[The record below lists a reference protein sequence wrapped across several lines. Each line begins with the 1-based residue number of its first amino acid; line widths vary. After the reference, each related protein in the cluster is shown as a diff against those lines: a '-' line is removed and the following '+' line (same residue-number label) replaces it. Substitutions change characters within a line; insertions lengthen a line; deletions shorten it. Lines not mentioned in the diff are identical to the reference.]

1 MSSWLSSQP
10 AAPTA
15 DDQAEKVA
23 ILQASLQSLSA
34 TLEAKTKEAETMTK
48 EAKEQRE
55 LAAAM
60 TKKLDVVAKKNKQ
73 LEKKV
78 KEGFTLSSSFNLDQ
92 LISKANT
99 IHNIKVVLHNVE
111 NYNGDLKELGD
122 QFRSKFKDNGIIIL
136 SSIVEDKINIM
147 CAITDNLTSIINASE
162 ISKQIGKKIDGGG
175 GGKKHIATAG
185 GKNIMKIDDLFK
197 QINDFLVKYLN

>member
-55 LAAAM
+55 LAVAM
-60 TKKLDVVAKKNKQ
+60 TKKLDVVALWKG
-73 LEKKV
+73 
-78 KEGFTLSSSFNLDQ
+78 EG
-92 LISKANT
+92 IKYKA
-99 IHNIKVVLHNVE
+99 
-111 NYNGDLKELGD
+111 
-122 QFRSKFKDNGIIIL
+122 
-136 SSIVEDKINIM
+136 
-147 CAITDNLTSIINASE
+147 
-162 ISKQIGKKIDGGG
+162 
-175 GGKKHIATAG
+175 
-185 GKNIMKIDDLFK
+185 
-197 QINDFLVKYLN
+197 